1 MREPEPHVLSD
12 KLCDRCLALIEEAMA
27 NLMAGGDRVATMKM
41 FDFVEKLCPRCEAK
55 VKEVFGL

>member
-1 MREPEPHVLSD
+1 VLSD